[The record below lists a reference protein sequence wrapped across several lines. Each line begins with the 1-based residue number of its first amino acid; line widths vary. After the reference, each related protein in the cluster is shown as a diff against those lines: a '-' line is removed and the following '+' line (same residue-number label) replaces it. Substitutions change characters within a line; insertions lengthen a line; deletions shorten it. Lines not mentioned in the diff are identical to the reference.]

1 MVKQGYIIWL
11 DFDPQIGHE
20 QKGRRPA
27 LVISNETFNNFS
39 RLAIVCPIT
48 NTNKNHPFHVKLND
62 KTKTKGVILCDQSRT
77 LDINARN
84 YEFIEKIPEDIL
96 LNVLDIIAGFIEK
109 EKTIKSHNRKA

>member
-39 RLAIVCPIT
+39 KLAIVCPIT
-48 NTNKNHPFHVKLND
+48 NTDKNRPFHVKLND
-62 KTKTKGVILCDQSRT
+62 KTKTKGVVLCDQART
-77 LDINARN
+77 LDIKARH
-84 YEFIEKIPEDIL
+84 YELIEKIPEDIL
-96 LNVLDIIAGFIEK
+96 SDVLDIVAGFIER
-109 EKTIKSHNRKA
+109 EKAIKKCLRH